1 MDELN
6 IALTIDLAGWLLWFL
21 LTRQLARGGDIERW
35 ITADYYISTVLLA
48 LSTICAI
55 LAALLDR
62 PALIGGIALP
72 LLFVGLTILVVRN
85 LRNGA
90 RVRRMQFAAA
100 AAQPQPQAQQQA
112 QPQRQPQRQPQPQQ
126 WQTMTAPPPANGR
139 ARRPAPVQPQQGNI
153 YSDPLIQDIESRRM
167 TA

>member
-21 LTRQLARGGDIERW
+21 LTRQLARGGNIERW

-62 PALIGGIALP
+62 PALVGGIAVP

-100 AAQPQPQAQQQA
+100 AAQPQPQAPQQA
-112 QPQRQPQRQPQPQQ
+112 QPQPQH
-126 WQTMTAPPPANGR
+126 WQTMTAPPPASGR
-139 ARRPAPVQPQQGNI
+139 TRRPAPVQPQRGNI
-153 YSDPLIQDIESRRM
+153 FSDPLIQDIESRRM